1 MSSSSSSPSSPSS
14 SSPAAPSATS
24 PDGPGA
30 TAGSGPATRWPK
42 VPRVPFWAQILLGLV
57 LGVLL
62 GWAARTWDVAWL
74 ATTLERVGGLF
85 VQLLKLAVGPL
96 VFFAI
101 LVSITNLRK
110 VNNAARLASRTLLWF
125 MATSLIAV
133 AVGLGIGLLTNPGA
147 GTGLSPE
154 DGARPESAGS
164 WLDFLTGLIPTDVI
178 TPFTELKVL
187 QIVFMAA
194 VAGIA
199 ALKIGERARPVLEFS
214 ESVLAV
220 LQKALWWV
228 IRLAPLG
235 TLGLIGNA
243 IATYGWELLGRYAT
257 FTIDVY
263 VGCLLVMFGVYPLL
277 LAVLGK
283 VSPVQFFRGAWPA
296 IQLAF
301 VSRSSVGTM
310 PLTQRVTERLGVPKE
325 YTSFA
330 VPFGAT
336 TKMDGCAA
344 IYPALA
350 AIFIAE
356 IFGVQLGIGD
366 YLLIVFVSVIG
377 SAATAGLTGA
387 TVMLTLTL
395 STLGLPLEGVGLLLA
410 IDPVLDMIRTATNV
424 AGQSAVPV
432 LVAAREGIL
441 DREAYDTATSSPLDA
456 ADEPGTAADG
466 SGAEREPGREPVGA
480 APARA

>member
-1 MSSSSSSPSSPSS
+1 MSASASTET
-14 SSPAAPSATS
+14 PAK
-24 PDGPGA
+24 
-30 TAGSGPATRWPK
+30 PARRIPA
-42 VPRVPFWAQILLGLV
+42 VPFWAQIVAGLV
-57 LGVLL
+57 LGVVL
-62 GWAARTWDVAWL
+62 GWITRSYDVQWL
-74 ATTLERVGGLF
+74 HTTLDKIGHIF
-85 VQLLKLAVGPL
+85 VQLLKLAVAPL

-125 MATSLIAV
+125 MITSLIAV
-133 AVGLGIGLLTNPGA
+133 AIGLVIGLVTNPGA
-147 GTGLSPE
+147 GTGLTPKDGGKPE
-154 DGARPESAGS
+154 HAGS
-164 WLDFLTGLIPTDVI
+164 WLDFLTGIIPTDVI
-178 TPFTELKVL
+178 TPFTELNVL

-199 ALKIGERARPVLEFS
+199 ALKLGEKAQPILTLS
-214 ESVLAV
+214 ESVLEL

-235 TLGLIGNA
+235 TVGLIGYA
-243 IATYGWELLGRYAT
+243 IADYGWDLIGKYAT
-257 FTIDVY
+257 FTADVY
-263 VGCLLVMFGVYPLL
+263 IGCALVLFGVYPLL
-277 LAVLGK
+277 LATVAK
-283 VSPVQFFRGAWPA
+283 VNPVQFFKGAWPA

-310 PLTQRVTERLGVPKE
+310 PVTVKVTERLGVPKE

-350 AIFIAE
+350 AIFIAQ
-356 IFGVQLGIGD
+356 IFDVQLSVGD
-366 YLLIVFVSVIG
+366 YVLIAFVSVVG

-395 STLGLPLEGVGLLLA
+395 STLGLPLEGVGLLMA
-410 IDPVLDMIRTATNV
+410 IDPVLDMMRTATNV
-424 AGQSAVPV
+424 AGQALVPV
-432 LVAAREGIL
+432 VVAAREKIL
-441 DREAYDTATSSPLDA
+441 DIDAYNSASGSPVDDDYGVRDAEQKVTLPVTA
-456 ADEPGTAADG
+456 
-466 SGAEREPGREPVGA
+466 
-480 APARA
+480 

>member
-1 MSSSSSSPSSPSS
+1 VSTEA
-14 SSPAAPSATS
+14 PAKKP
-24 PDGPGA
+24 
-30 TAGSGPATRWPK
+30 AGFSLPK
-42 VPRVPFWAQILLGLV
+42 VPFWAQILLGLV

-62 GWAARTWDVAWL
+62 GWIARSGDVGWL
-74 ATTLERVGGLF
+74 VTTLDKIGSIF
-85 VQLLKLAVGPL
+85 VQLLKLAVAPL

-110 VNNAARLASRTLLWF
+110 VNNAARLATRTLLWF
-125 MATSLIAV
+125 MVTSLIAV
-133 AVGLGIGLLTNPGA
+133 AIGLAIGLVTNPGA
-147 GTGLSPE
+147 GTGLTAKNGRMPE
-154 DGARPESAGS
+154 EAGS
-164 WLDFLTGLIPTDVI
+164 WIDFLTGIVPTNVI
-178 TPFTELKVL
+178 TPFTELNVL

-199 ALKIGERARPVLEFS
+199 ALQLGEKAQPILTFSQSVLE
-214 ESVLAV
+214 L

-235 TLGLIGNA
+235 TLGLIGHA
-243 IATYGWELLGRYAT
+243 IATYGWNLIGKYAT
-257 FTIDVY
+257 FTADVY
-263 VGCLLVMFGVYPLL
+263 IGCALVMFGVYPLL
-277 LAVLGK
+277 LAGVAK
-283 VSPVQFFRGAWPA
+283 VNPLQFFRGAWPA

-310 PLTQRVTERLGVPKE
+310 PVTQRVTERLGVPRE
-325 YTSFA
+325 YASFA

-356 IFGVQLGIGD
+356 IFQVPLGIGD
-366 YLLIVFVSVIG
+366 YLLIAFVSVIG

-395 STLGLPLEGVGLLLA
+395 STLGLPLEGVGLLMA

-424 AGQSAVPV
+424 AGQALIPV
-432 LVAAREGIL
+432 VVAAREKIL
-441 DREAYDTATSSPLDA
+441 DKDAYDAVTSSPV
-456 ADEPGTAADG
+456 
-466 SGAEREPGREPVGA
+466 EPVGDR
-480 APARA
+480 APQPVPATA

>member
-1 MSSSSSSPSSPSS
+1 MSANTAST
-14 SSPAAPSATS
+14 PAGEQS
-24 PDGPGA
+24 GN
-30 TAGSGPATRWPK
+30 GSRISLPK
-42 VPRVPFWAQILLGLV
+42 VPFWAQIAAGLV

-62 GWAARTWDVAWL
+62 GWLARSQDVSWL
-74 ATTLERVGGLF
+74 KDTLDQIGSIF
-85 VQLLKLAVGPL
+85 VQLLKLAVAPL

-110 VNNAARLASRTLLWF
+110 VNNAARLAGRTLLWF
-125 MATSLIAV
+125 LVTSLIAV
-133 AVGLGIGLLTNPGA
+133 AIGITIGLVTNPGA
-147 GTGLSPE
+147 GTGLTPADGRKPE
-154 DGARPESAGS
+154 NSGS
-164 WLDFLTGLIPTDVI
+164 WIDFLTGIVPTDVI
-178 TPFTELKVL
+178 TPFTELNVL

-199 ALKIGERARPVLEFS
+199 ALKLGDRAKPVLALS
-214 ESVLAV
+214 EAVLEL

-228 IRLAPLG
+228 IRLAPIG
-235 TLGLIGNA
+235 TVGLIGYA
-243 IATYGWELLGRYAT
+243 IADYGWDLLGKYAT
-257 FTIDVY
+257 FTADVY
-263 VGCLLVMFGVYPLL
+263 IGCAIVLFGVYPLL
-277 LAVLGK
+277 LAVAAK
-283 VSPVQFFRGAWPA
+283 VNPVQFFKGAWPA

-310 PLTQRVTERLGVPKE
+310 PVTQKVTERLGVPKD

-350 AIFIAE
+350 AIFIAQ
-356 IFGVQLGIGD
+356 IFDVQLGVQD
-366 YLLIVFVSVIG
+366 YLLIAFVSVVG

-410 IDPVLDMIRTATNV
+410 IDPILDMIRTATNV
-424 AGQSAVPV
+424 AGQALVPV
-432 LVAAREGIL
+432 IVAARENIL
-441 DREAYDTATSSPLDA
+441 DRDAYDHASASPIDDLADAGDAGAADA
-456 ADEPGTAADG
+456 AQGG
-466 SGAEREPGREPVGA
+466 RGREA
-480 APARA
+480 AVPA

>member
-1 MSSSSSSPSSPSS
+1 MSANTAST
-14 SSPAAPSATS
+14 PAGKQS
-24 PDGPGA
+24 
-30 TAGSGPATRWPK
+30 GSRIPLPK
-42 VPRVPFWAQILLGLV
+42 VPFWAQIVAGLV

-62 GWAARTWDVAWL
+62 GWLARSQDVSWL
-74 ATTLERVGGLF
+74 KDTLDQIGSIF
-85 VQLLKLAVGPL
+85 VQLLKLAVAPL

-125 MATSLIAV
+125 MITSLIAV
-133 AVGLGIGLLTNPGA
+133 AIGLVIGLVTNPGS
-147 GTGLSPE
+147 GTGLTPKDGQKPE
-154 DGARPESAGS
+154 NAGS
-164 WLDFLTGLIPTDVI
+164 WIDFLTGIVPTDVI
-178 TPFTELKVL
+178 TPFTELNVL

-199 ALKIGERARPVLEFS
+199 ALKLGDRAKPILALS
-214 ESVLAV
+214 ESVLEL

-235 TLGLIGNA
+235 TVGLIGYA
-243 IATYGWELLGRYAT
+243 IADYGWDLIGKYAT
-257 FTIDVY
+257 FTADVY
-263 VGCLLVMFGVYPLL
+263 IGCALVLFGVYPLL
-277 LAVLGK
+277 LALVAK
-283 VSPVQFFRGAWPA
+283 VNPVQFFKGAWPA

-310 PLTQRVTERLGVPKE
+310 PVTQKVTERLGVPKN

-350 AIFIAE
+350 AIFIAQ
-356 IFGVQLGIGD
+356 IFDVQLGIQD
-366 YLLIVFVSVIG
+366 YLLIAFVSVVG

-395 STLGLPLEGVGLLLA
+395 STLGLPLEGVGLLMA
-410 IDPVLDMIRTATNV
+410 IDPILDMMRTATNV
-424 AGQSAVPV
+424 AGQAAVPV
-432 LVAAREGIL
+432 IVAARENIL
-441 DREAYDTATSSPLDA
+441 DRDKYAAASSSPVDDEDSGDDA
-456 ADEPGTAADG
+456 DTRA
-466 SGAEREPGREPVGA
+466 GAGEKESVPV
-480 APARA
+480 PA